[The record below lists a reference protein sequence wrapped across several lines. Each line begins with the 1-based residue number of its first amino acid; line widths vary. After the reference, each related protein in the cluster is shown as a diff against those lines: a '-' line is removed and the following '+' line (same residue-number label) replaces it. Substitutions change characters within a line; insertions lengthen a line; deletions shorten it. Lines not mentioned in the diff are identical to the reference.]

1 LDISRTRWRLGNKEL
16 SLLWKWADQNPNA
29 MTDMERVQMPPI
41 TEYWKV
47 LADDMD
53 PSAGIEEEYHHK
65 NDKVYCWK
73 GLRFTARQDLEAFS
87 RYTEQKIGGVVP
99 TELLSNEVRNML
111 PKNSEK
117 SKIKGVKKEEDGIA
131 SIVQAEDPTEET
143 QAPASLTGLDET
155 TPADAGTPMDFDT
168 TPAANIDE
176 EINVPEGSPLVDH
189 VDIAAPGAVDI
200 TAEDTSAS
208 VPEEA
213 VSPVPPAEATLEVLA
228 GGQGSS
234 PKIL

>member
-1 LDISRTRWRLGNKEL
+1 
-16 SLLWKWADQNPNA
+16 
-29 MTDMERVQMPPI
+29 
-41 TEYWKV
+41 
-47 LADDMD
+47 
-53 PSAGIEEEYHHK
+53 
-65 NDKVYCWK
+65 VYGK
-73 GLRFTARQDLEAFS
+73 LQ
-87 RYTEQKIGGVVP
+87 YTEQKIGGVVP

-176 EINVPEGSPLVDH
+176 EISVPEGSPLVDH
-189 VDIAAPGAVDI
+189 VDSAAPGAVDI